1 MNAFLL
7 LVWSIELISAGAAAT
22 FLIADSL
29 PVIAD
34 DVYCGSTTV
43 RGGVQPTSGCTEQI
57 ST

>member
-1 MNAFLL
+1 MNAFSLL
-7 LVWSIELISAGAAAT
+7 IWSIELIAAGAAAT

-34 DVYCGSTTV
+34 DVYSGSTTV
-43 RGGVQPTSGCTEQI
+43 REVVQPPAGCPEQI

>member
-1 MNAFLL
+1 MNAFSMLI
-7 LVWSIELISAGAAAT
+7 WCFELIAAGAAAT

-34 DVYCGSTTV
+34 DVYGDSTTV
-43 RGGVQPTSGCTEQI
+43 RGTVQPPAGCPEQI